1 MVEHP
6 QRVETLLAGHA
17 ALLPVQPPEVDTFGL
32 HAVVHVEIGVHEVR
46 VGEVEFHVLLGGRV
60 DADALGDFGVGVL
73 ERAHA
78 VARVDVQCGAQAAPV
93 QVGEEGRRVGEQF
106 AIPRVAGPA
115 GTVLR
120 VHVVHAMPVHVDH
133 GGGERDA
140 LALEAVHQGQIAV
153 LRVPVVA
160 APPVAH
166 GEARQERRGAG
177 QAIEVAYGLDVAV
190 AIAEEVQVRFGGGA
204 RGYPGAERVRLAVH
218 RVGFDDDV
226 GGGIVDDGPAV
237 ARDHAVVKLDGAVRL
252 VQRAGG
258 AFEVAALGVAVMP
271 GVELGVGH
279 AFDDHAQAFLAERL
293 LVVDDGQG
301 RGVDDDAAVTL
312 GDAAFD
318 RATEIA
324 VQDGLGRAV
333 LEYAG
338 IGPFESH
345 ERIGDESD
353 APVLAGH
360 HIVGAHGRRGVEAEV
375 LRIGRGRRRLLEL
388 W

>member
-1 MVEHP
+1 M
-6 QRVETLLAGHA
+6 
-17 ALLPVQPPEVDTFGL
+17 
-32 HAVVHVEIGVHEVR
+32 
-46 VGEVEFHVLLGGRV
+46 
-60 DADALGDFGVGVL
+60 
-73 ERAHA
+73 
-78 VARVDVQCGAQAAPV
+78 AR
-93 QVGEEGRRVGEQF
+93 
-106 AIPRVAGPA
+106 
-115 GTVLR
+115 
-120 VHVVHAMPVHVDH
+120 
-133 GGGERDA
+133 
-140 LALEAVHQGQIAV
+140 
-153 LRVPVVA
+153 
-160 APPVAH
+160 
-166 GEARQERRGAG
+166 
-177 QAIEVAYGLDVAV
+177 
-190 AIAEEVQVRFGGGA
+190 
-204 RGYPGAERVRLAVH
+204 
-218 RVGFDDDV
+218 
-226 GGGIVDDGPAV
+226 
-237 ARDHAVVKLDGAVRL
+237 
-252 VQRAGG
+252 G